1 MMPSSQNLRDFA
13 RAFSDFVRSTIQI
26 LIWAII
32 GFAAIAATYVGA
44 RIVWVAAKTILQ
56 SIGIEGGI

>member
-13 RAFSDFVRSTIQI
+13 RAFSEFVRSTVQI

-44 RIVWVAAKTILQ
+44 RIVLVAVKTVLR
-56 SIGIEGGI
+56 SLGI